1 MVRWSQGRTCQQ
13 PLLKQLHYG
22 MKIIRRRQFLT
33 RVALA
38 VVAGIAEED
47 KYPAILNTL
56 CTVRHA
62 SPLTVIAQCL
72 MGVRPVE
79 PGFKTFAI
87 AL

>member
-1 MVRWSQGRTCQQ
+1 MVRWSQGRTCRL
-13 PLLKQLHYG
+13 PVLKQLHYG
-22 MKIIRRRQFLT
+22 MKILRRRQLLA
-33 RVALA
+33 RVAWV